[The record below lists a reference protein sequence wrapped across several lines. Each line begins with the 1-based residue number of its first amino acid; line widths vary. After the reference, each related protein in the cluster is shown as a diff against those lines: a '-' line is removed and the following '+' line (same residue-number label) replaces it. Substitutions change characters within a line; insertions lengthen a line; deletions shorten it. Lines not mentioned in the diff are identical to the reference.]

1 MKAKKVIKKPMV
13 QKEIIKPI
21 QLKDLASSMVSGVV
35 KKQAKA
41 KQKTGTEIIKIY
53 ETLKESGVTPEDAVF
68 YLMIHMDK
76 LKAKEI
82 GMDMSD
88 STGHSRKIV
97 VSILGDEPEEK
108 FATHTTSMV
117 A

>member
-1 MKAKKVIKKPMV
+1 M
-13 QKEIIKPI
+13 
-21 QLKDLASSMVSGVV
+21 QLKDLASSMATGVV
-35 KKQAKA
+35 KKQAKL
-41 KQKTGTEIIKIY
+41 KQKTGTQIIKIY
-53 ETLKESGVTPEDAVF
+53 ETLKKSGVTPEDAVF

-76 LKAKEI
+76 MKAKEI

-97 VSILGDEPEEK
+97 VSILGDEPEPTLAK
-108 FATHTTSMV
+108 CTTSMV

>member
-1 MKAKKVIKKPMV
+1 MKAKKVIR
-13 QKEIIKPI
+13 KPI
-21 QLKDLASSMVSGVV
+21 QLKDLATSTVAGLV
-35 KKQAKA
+35 KKQAKS
-41 KQKTGTEIIKIY
+41 KQKTGAQIIKIY
-53 ETLKESGVTPEDAVF
+53 ETLKGSGVTPEDAVF

-76 LKAKEI
+76 MKAKEI

-97 VSILGDEPEEK
+97 VSILGDEPEPTIAK
-108 FATHTTSMV
+108 CTTSMV

>member
-1 MKAKKVIKKPMV
+1 MKVKKVVKKPM
-13 QKEIIKPI
+13 QI
-21 QLKDLASSMVSGVV
+21 KDLANNTGVV
-35 KKQAKA
+35 KKQAKLR
-41 KQKTGTEIIKIY
+41 QKTGAQIIKIY

-82 GMDMSD
+82 GMDMSY

-97 VSILGDEPEEK
+97 VSIMGDEPEEK
-108 FATHTTSMV
+108 FVKHTTSMV